1 MQRPAD
7 FVDPFRGGREP
18 FFEESSRPPPPYV
31 RRFDTLTNKDV
42 PLVGGKNASLGEMI
56 GALKDESIRVP
67 GGFATT
73 ADAYRHYLAT
83 NDLQGAIQAQ
93 LEALKIGEQSL
104 GEAGASVRE
113 RIRGGTVF
121 DAMADAI
128 REAYHALSAA
138 YDAKAVDVA
147 ANPPCNIQDLVLTI
161 PPPGPWS
168 SSLQEKSRVGE
179 PEVRAS
185 PLRVSDASNP
195 DSEPGSDFGRSLRSG
210 RAGSSFCPSNPAPGD

>member
-31 RRFDTLTNKDV
+31 RQFDTLTNKDV

-56 GALKDESIRVP
+56 GALKKESIRMP

-73 ADAYRHYLAT
+73 ADAYRHYLAA
-83 NDLQGAIQAQ
+83 NDLQGAIQIQ

-113 RIRGGTVF
+113 RIRGDTVF
-121 DAMADAI
+121 DAMAG
-128 REAYHALSAA
+128 H
-138 YDAKAVDVA
+138 
-147 ANPPCNIQDLVLTI
+147 
-161 PPPGPWS
+161 
-168 SSLQEKSRVGE
+168 
-179 PEVRAS
+179 
-185 PLRVSDASNP
+185 
-195 DSEPGSDFGRSLRSG
+195 SG
-210 RAGSSFCPSNPAPGD
+210 GLPRP

>member
-18 FFEESSRPPPPYV
+18 LFEESSRPPPSPYV
-31 RRFDTLTNKDV
+31 RRFDTLTNKGNKDVV

-93 LEALKIGEQSL
+93 LEALKTGEQSL

-121 DAMADAI
+121 DAMTDAI
-128 REAYHALSAA
+128 REAY
-138 YDAKAVDVA
+138 
-147 ANPPCNIQDLVLTI
+147 
-161 PPPGPWS
+161 
-168 SSLQEKSRVGE
+168 
-179 PEVRAS
+179 
-185 PLRVSDASNP
+185 
-195 DSEPGSDFGRSLRSG
+195 
-210 RAGSSFCPSNPAPGD
+210 